1 MIYKVLKRI
10 IDRGAYDPTDIQNKL
25 DVYLAF
31 DRITQEQYDE
41 LVAQINA

>member
-10 IDRGAYDPTDIQNKL
+10 VDRGVYDPEDIKNKM

-31 DRITQEQYDE
+31 DRITQEQYNE
-41 LVAQINA
+41 LLKIIES